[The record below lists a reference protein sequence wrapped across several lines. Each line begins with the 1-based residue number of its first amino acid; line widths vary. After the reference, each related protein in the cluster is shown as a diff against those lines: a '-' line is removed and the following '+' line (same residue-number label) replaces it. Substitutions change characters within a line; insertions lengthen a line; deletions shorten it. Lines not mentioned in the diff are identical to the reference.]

1 MQENSIGYF
10 YNLHVNVDSFLY
22 SLISVKKYSPG
33 SPVVLFTDES
43 LYNWKDYKSLSK
55 ILTVPFVLRDK
66 PATFIDRTD
75 SINTNLPK
83 MQEFINRMYTACTML
98 DTKWVVRME
107 DDVYMRKP
115 ISRYPTTMC
124 AGNHQDFGMGGG
136 SIMDREVF
144 ISIYEKSGPEWIES
158 KCKSN
163 NDNAWAADG
172 LLRQMFQANE
182 YTYSKWVEI
191 TEDWMEDDKDAALH
205 HGDKT
210 LYDKT
215 YLKQRGLL

>member
-22 SLISVKKYSPG
+22 SLMSVKKYSPG
-33 SPVVLFTDES
+33 SPVILFTDES
-43 LYNWKDYKSLSK
+43 LYNWKDYKALSK

-75 SINTNLPK
+75 NINTNLPK

-98 DTKWVVRME
+98 DTKWVVRLE
-107 DDVYMRKP
+107 DDVYMRRSIKEFP
-115 ISRYPTTMC
+115 PTMC
-124 AGNHQDFGMGGG
+124 AGNHHDFGMGGG
-136 SIMDREVF
+136 SIMHRETF
-144 ISIYEKSGPEWIES
+144 LSIYENYGPEWIEY
-158 KCKSN
+158 KCIMN
-163 NDNAWAADG
+163 NANAWAVDG
-172 LLRQMFQANE
+172 MLREMFKVNG
-182 YTYSKWVEI
+182 YDYSKWAEI